1 MESAGLLTKSADKRN
16 IHVKENVCEIL
27 ELAGIKES
35 DLNTVTQCLYSMQDH
50 QVNDMILL
58 EVDEDILKR
67 LNQGDAISFR
77 GNKHDNAMLCTQ
89 TCTYEVREA
98 EISNSW
104 LLVPNLKLGKT
115 TDIEKVAER
124 TIEKHNVK
132 KIFNLYYEV
141 KETKP
146 DLIRLSSLLKSS
158 SFNGLEYESTI
169 DRNVLYS
176 WERLQNELQA
186 SDQELKQALS
196 DFLIAEID
204 GYLRLISFD
213 IEARSLDLILDYFE
227 RQSWEFDEVDK
238 ENTCEFLKEL
248 IYEPVFDVIF
258 KRYAEPS
265 TKTKDDGSPLYRFN
279 EEKCCTVIA
288 KVLLATSPVTEYKEF
303 MKTWNIG
310 TPEKM
315 QPREEYLHGSALIM
329 YNTSKVQKEVI
340 SCPEADLP
348 NNIHDRLNELFEIK
362 AKWTVEEITPY
373 IIRFTKGITNVNA
386 LLTKYARCSTKNGIK
401 YYGSKHGK

>member
-1 MESAGLLTKSADKRN
+1 MESTDLLMESADKRDVR
-16 IHVKENVCEIL
+16 VKENVCEIL

-35 DLNTVTQCLYSMQDH
+35 DLNTVTQCLYSTQDH

-58 EVDEDILKR
+58 EVDEDILKG
-67 LNQGDAISFR
+67 LNQEDALSFR

-89 TCTYEVREA
+89 TRSYEVREA

-104 LLVPNLKLGKT
+104 LLVPNLKLGKAT
-115 TDIEKVAER
+115 GIGEVAER

-132 KIFNLYYEV
+132 RIFNLYYEV

-146 DLIRLSSLLKSS
+146 DLVRLSSLLNSS
-158 SFNGLEYESTI
+158 SFNGLEYESTV
-169 DRNVLYS
+169 DKNTLYS
-176 WERLQNELQA
+176 WERLQNVLQA

-204 GYLRLISFD
+204 
-213 IEARSLDLILDYFE
+213 EARSFNLMLDYFGE
-227 RQSWEFDEVDK
+227 QSWELDEVDK
-238 ENTCEFLKEL
+238 ENTYECLNEL
-248 IYEPVFDVIF
+248 IYKPVFDVIF
-258 KRYAEPS
+258 KRYTEVS
-265 TKTKDDGSPLYRFN
+265 TKTKDNGDPLYKFD
-279 EEKCCTVIA
+279 EQKCCAVIA
-288 KVLLATSPVTEYKEF
+288 KILLAASPVTEYKEF
-303 MKTWNIG
+303 METWNIG

-315 QPREEYLHGSALIM
+315 QPKQEYLRGLALIM
-329 YNTSKVQKEVI
+329 YNTAKVQKEVI
-340 SCPEADLP
+340 SCPEADLS

-373 IIRFTKGITNVNA
+373 IIRFTKGVINVNA

>member
-1 MESAGLLTKSADKRN
+1 MESASLLTELADKRN
-16 IHVKENVCEIL
+16 VRVKENVCEIL

-35 DLNTVTQCLYSMQDH
+35 DLNTMTQCLYSMQD

-58 EVDEDILKR
+58 EVDEDILKG
-67 LNQGDAISFR
+67 LNQEDALSFR
-77 GNKHDNAMLCTQ
+77 GNKHDNTMLCTQ
-89 TCTYEVREA
+89 TRTYEVREA

-104 LLVPNLKLGKT
+104 LLVPNLKLGKA
-115 TDIEKVAER
+115 TDIKEVAER
-124 TIEKHNVK
+124 TIERHNVK

-146 DLIRLSSLLKSS
+146 DLIRLSSLLNSS

-169 DRNVLYS
+169 DQNALYS

-186 SDQELKQALS
+186 SDEELKQALS
-196 DFLIAEID
+196 DFLIAEIN
-204 GYLRLISFD
+204 GYLRLVSFD
-213 IEARSLDLILDYFE
+213 IEARSLNLILDYFE
-227 RQSWEFDEVDK
+227 GQSWELNEVDK
-238 ENTCEFLKEL
+238 ESTYEYSKEL

-258 KRYAEPS
+258 KRYTEVS
-265 TKTKDDGSPLYRFN
+265 TKTKDDGSLLYRFD
-279 EEKCCTVIA
+279 EEKCCAVIA
-288 KVLLATSPVTEYKEF
+288 KILLAVSPVTEYKEF

-315 QPREEYLHGSALIM
+315 QPREEYLRGSALIM

-362 AKWTVEEITPY
+362 AKWTIEEITPY